1 MVRAMAQASGG
12 IILITMK
19 RRVLAAV
26 VLAALVVLGLLIHF
40 IPAMWTVSGA
50 IGLVVG
56 GFAGWWLHIEWQ
68 KLGKE

>member
-1 MVRAMAQASGG
+1 
-12 IILITMK
+12 MK
-19 RRVLAAV
+19 RGVLAAV

>member
-1 MVRAMAQASGG
+1 
-12 IILITMK
+12 
-19 RRVLAAV
+19 
-26 VLAALVVLGLLIHF
+26 
-40 IPAMWTVSGA
+40 MWTVSGA